1 MAVSCFPKLSRRAR
15 KRYKIVKYGERR
27 SKNESE
33 IEPERDEEREG
44 KGTGKGREQ
53 ERERGSQREKT

>member
-44 KGTGKGREQ
+44 KGGRDRKK
-53 ERERGSQREKT
+53 ERKREAA